1 MLAEELLAR
10 PHDVRGGA
18 DALGGGRDDL
28 ADRLHRPDAVEDA
41 GLPGLDAAHDPLG
54 DVAGVDDLHPVVG
67 RSRTE
72 DRAGLGQP
80 LGPVRVATRRVARA
94 DDQPGPD
101 HHRPRGAVEHQSLA
115 GDLHAA
121 VRLRVLAQVAVLLDR
136 LDQRAVGAGVGR
148 LVVAVDVHRRHEHPV
163 RGRPR
168 GHGLPYVRRDAR
180 DVDDGVELLA
190 RELGGYVVGAVPD
203 HVPRPVGHVARP
215 AARHARDL
223 VPARHRVRRRRLGEE
238 HAAAEHQDP
247 HADTRPCRLPQGQ
260 AVPLRADSAHH

>member
-1 MLAEELLAR
+1 MTS
-10 PHDVRGGA
+10 PTGCTGPTPSKTPVC
-18 DALGGGRDDL
+18 
-28 ADRLHRPDAVEDA
+28 PDSTLRTIHSAMSRASMTCTRSSGD
-41 GLPGLDAAHDPLG
+41 PGP
-54 DVAGVDDLHPVVG
+54 
-67 RSRTE
+67 RTGP
-72 DRAGLGQP
+72 AIGLGQP
-80 LGPVRVATRRVARA
+80 LGPVRVAPRRVAGA

-136 LDQRAVGAGVGR
+136 LDQRAVGAGVRR
-148 LVVAVDVHRRHEHPV
+148 LVVAVDVHRRDEHPV
-163 RGRPR
+163 RGGQAATAFRTCD
-168 GHGLPYVRRDAR
+168 GMRD

-203 HVPRPVGHVARP
+203 HVPRPVGNVARP

-247 HADTRPCRLPQGQ
+247 HADTRPCRPPQGQ
-260 AVPLRADSAHH
+260 AVPLRADSRPPVS